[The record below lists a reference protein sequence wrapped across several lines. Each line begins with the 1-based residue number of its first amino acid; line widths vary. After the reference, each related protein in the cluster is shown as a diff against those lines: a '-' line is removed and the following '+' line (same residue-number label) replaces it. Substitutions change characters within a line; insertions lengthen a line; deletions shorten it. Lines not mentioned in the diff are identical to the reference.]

1 MLQTYKATLNGD
13 RLEWSDEIPEAVQNE
28 KSVSVFITILEEENT
43 SQDLRPYGLAAGEFV
58 VPGDFDESLPEEVLA
73 GFESE

>member
-1 MLQTYKATLNGD
+1 MLQTYKAILNRD
-13 RLEWSDEIPEAVQNE
+13 RLEWNDEIPEAMQNE

-58 VPGDFDESLPEEVLA
+58 VSDDFDAPLPEGILA
-73 GFESE
+73 DFES